1 MFKKMTIGARVG
13 LLVGILVTL
22 FSMAVVAYQLTLLKT
37 EKGFEFIITN
47 LQNQEIHALEMDVLM
62 LQARRAEKDF
72 LARKDMKYASKVD
85 TLTNEF
91 VKNAEGL
98 IEEEKAAGD
107 DNIQGTRDIIS
118 HMKEYNADFRKVVEA
133 WQVRG
138 FDHKSG
144 LQGNFRDAAHSLEEA
159 IKGHPALTID
169 YLVLRRHE
177 KDYLLRLDEKYVN
190 KADDVIAKLRGRIDS
205 ISGSSAQK
213 SSMHSTLAVYEK
225 GFHDLVGKDA
235 EIAGLYADMREAVH
249 QIEPAIESKV
259 KEVEEDVRK
268 AVEETEARANRIAA
282 IVLAVSVAGI
292 LLGIVF
298 GVFITRSIAYAL
310 REVLNIGDSVAA
322 SSQQTS
328 SSSEELSQG
337 AAEQASAAE
346 EASSAI
352 EQMTSNIMQNSEN
365 ALATEKIAM
374 QTSSD
379 ATDGGKA
386 VKQTVEAMKDIA
398 EKINIIEEIARQTN
412 LLALNA
418 AIEAARAGEHGKG
431 FAVVAAEVRKLAER
445 SQKASG
451 QISELSGSSVEI
463 AERAGSLLDT
473 IVPNIQRTSELV
485 QEISA
490 ASAEQKS
497 GSEQINKA
505 IQQLD
510 LVIQQNASS
519 AEEMS
524 ATAEEMASYSENM
537 QGILISM
544 VGSRTNGAS
553 GGFYRNAGAHK
564 SPFAPANAASHAK
577 AAQYAQKP
585 AGNGGNGSKS
595 GNGGGFNLK
604 MENVSAGKDR
614 VDDDFEPMK

>member
-13 LLVGILVTL
+13 LLVGILVSL
-22 FSMAVVAYQLTLLKT
+22 FTIAVAAYQFTLKNT
-37 EKGFEFIITN
+37 EKDFEWVISTI
-47 LQNQEIHALEMDVLM
+47 QKQKEHAMRIDSLM

-72 LARKDMKYASKVD
+72 LARLDMKYVPVVD
-85 TLTNEF
+85 TLTAAVVE
-91 VKNAEGL
+91 NAEDL
-98 IEEEKAAGD
+98 IEREKAAGD
-107 DNIQGTRDIIS
+107 DNMEGSRNIIAY
-118 HMKEYNADFRKVVEA
+118 MKDYNAKFRKVADA

-138 FDHKSG
+138 LDHKSG
-144 LQGNFRDAAHSLEEA
+144 LQGNFRNAAHSLEEA
-159 IKGHPALTID
+159 IKGQPALTID
-169 YLVLRRHE
+169 YLLLRRHE
-177 KDYLLRLDEKYVN
+177 KDYLLRLEEKYV
-190 KADDVIAKLRGRIDS
+190 KEADETVAKLRGRIDS
-205 ISGSSAQK
+205 LPVSSAEK
-213 SSMHSTLAVYEK
+213 SSILSTLAVYEK

-235 EIAGLYADMREAVH
+235 EINSVYAEMRESVH
-249 QIEPAIESKV
+249 QIEPIIEGKV
-259 KEVEEDVRK
+259 KEVEEDVNK
-268 AVEETEARANRIAA
+268 AIEATTARASRISA
-282 IVLAVSVAGI
+282 IVLVLSVAGI
-292 LLGIVF
+292 FIGIVI
-298 GVFITRSIAYAL
+298 GIFITRSIASAL
-310 REVLNIGDSVAA
+310 REVLLIGESVAS

-365 ALATEKIAM
+365 AQATEKIAM

-379 ATDGGKA
+379 AIDGGKA

-451 QISELSGSSVEI
+451 QISELSSSSVEI
-463 AERAGSLLDT
+463 AERAGQLLGT
-473 IVPNIQRTSELV
+473 IVPNIQRTAELV

-519 AEEMS
+519 AEEMAS
-524 ATAEEMASYSENM
+524 TAEEMSSYSENM
-537 QGILISM
+537 QGILISL
-544 VGSRTNGAS
+544 VGSRLNGDS
-553 GGFYRNAGAHK
+553 GFYMNAGARK
-564 SPFAPANAASHAK
+564 GSGARFNEVPDART
-577 AAQYAQKP
+577 AQYARKSS
-585 AGNGGNGSKS
+585 AKGSNGGKS
-595 GNGGGFNLK
+595 GNVRGFNL
-604 MENVSAGKDR
+604 ELERYPGGRDG